1 VRWRLDYQ
9 SKKGTVTQAK
19 GIPAEREPVTVDT
32 FATLANNTG
41 TPKELL
47 GSLFKSLFSKREEMR
62 ESATPTS
69 IMLEKFPTLRTPEFL
84 IMELSLIKEDDVEA
98 AWSQLHDKLMDHL
111 GTPTFS
117 AAVKELLKRAGSRAK
132 NPEETVVRP
141 GPPTLNARL
150 SKEDVAPILWHHPTQ
165 SVLTFEGLTVPLTC
179 HPKEAPLVLMAVY
192 YAFDIK
198 VPEKASPALSFLF
211 RLLGLRNPG
220 NLSPKLQALY
230 DELQE

>member
-1 VRWRLDYQ
+1 MKI
-9 SKKGTVTQAK
+9 KK
-19 GIPAEREPVTVDT
+19 
-32 FATLANNTG
+32 
-41 TPKELL
+41 KEEEE
-47 GSLFKSLFSKREEMR
+47 KKEKRK
-62 ESATPTS
+62 
-69 IMLEKFPTLRTPEFL
+69 EKE
-84 IMELSLIKEDDVEA
+84 
-98 AWSQLHDKLMDHL
+98 
-111 GTPTFS
+111 
-117 AAVKELLKRAGSRAK
+117 AK
-132 NPEETVVRP
+132 NV
-141 GPPTLNARL
+141 TLNARL